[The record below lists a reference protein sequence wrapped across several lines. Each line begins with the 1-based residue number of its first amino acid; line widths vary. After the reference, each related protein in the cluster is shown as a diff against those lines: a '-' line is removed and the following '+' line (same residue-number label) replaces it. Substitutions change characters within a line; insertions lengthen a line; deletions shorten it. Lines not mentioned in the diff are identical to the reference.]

1 MVTIIARAILEPI
14 SILMFC
20 IKVEKFKEQGI
31 RPYLILMNYQTTFD
45 QFFVGMAFKGPIY
58 YVATE
63 DIFSNGFVSS
73 LIRFLVAPIP
83 IKKQTTD
90 VAAVINCIKVAKEG
104 GNIAIALYRIEGG
117 YGVQPRWSDKNRKG
131 KMRSYVFKVI
141 EPEEYTKMSNEELF
155 ALIEPG
161 IINTDFRYRWRYSS
175 KHSEEKRG
183 N

>member
-1 MVTIIARAILEPI
+1 M
-14 SILMFC
+14 
-20 IKVEKFKEQGI
+20 
-31 RPYLILMNYQTTFD
+31 
-45 QFFVGMAFKGPIY
+45 
-58 YVATE
+58 
-63 DIFSNGFVSS
+63 
-73 LIRFLVAPIP
+73 
-83 IKKQTTD
+83 
-90 VAAVINCIKVAKEG
+90 
-104 GNIAIALYRIEGG
+104 YRIEGG